1 MFLVTIPRLCSFS
14 KQIVRMNYQKRSL
27 TVVPALYTTTLC
39 RYCNHNLTFSRF
51 KSKGK
56 KVDKKLESDPDDE
69 IEQELDEEILDKTT
83 KVINV
88 KVNSLRT
95 DVLLKMGVGMARNK
109 IENLF
114 YESKIRVNG
123 KKILKKGEV
132 VEAGDEIDIIKG
144 VSVDNPKLLVVARV
158 EVLSVDEKGEK
169 ISARLRRTKSLIIEN
184 YNIDPWKGNTSSL

>member
-27 TVVPALYTTTLC
+27 TVVPAL
-39 RYCNHNLTFSRF
+39 F